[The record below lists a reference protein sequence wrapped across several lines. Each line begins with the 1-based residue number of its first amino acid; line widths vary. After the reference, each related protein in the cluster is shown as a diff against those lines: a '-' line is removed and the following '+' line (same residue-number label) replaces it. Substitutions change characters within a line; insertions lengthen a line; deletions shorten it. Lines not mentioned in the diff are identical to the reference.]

1 MGRTVFD
8 TMEMIANA
16 EAEVS
21 SSPLHLR
28 GKRVAMVVF
37 STYPADTRVRRVA
50 EALHKEGMSLDL
62 ICLQHDGAAAHETS
76 DGIDILRLP
85 IVHRRSSKFIYAYNY
100 SAFILIAAFV
110 MALRSLRH
118 RYDLV
123 YVHNMPDVLV
133 LTALVPK
140 MLGAKVLLDL
150 HDPMPELMRTIFNLD
165 KGSLGVRIIERL
177 EKWSLARAHQVLTV
191 NVACKRIFSSRSCP
205 SDKIG
210 VVMNTPDE
218 GIFPGRTPCSYRSS
232 AEIPAEHFVVMYHG
246 SVVERNG
253 LDLAIEAFA
262 RVRKSV
268 PTAEFRIFA
277 YRTPFLDQMM
287 DEARKKGLGDCVHY
301 FGPRSLEKLVPE
313 IEKCDLGIVPNHRN
327 AFTEINTPVRILEYL
342 AMGKPVVAPR
352 TPGVQDYFDPS
363 SILFFESGNEEDLA
377 RMIEYAAFHY
387 SKAVESAER
396 GQHVYQAHR
405 WSQEKRTL
413 LNLLDGLLYSN
424 HLHGS

>member
-1 MGRTVFD
+1 M
-8 TMEMIANA
+8 
-16 EAEVS
+16 
-21 SSPLHLR
+21 
-28 GKRVAMVVF
+28 AMVVF
-37 STYPADTRVRRVA
+37 SIYPADSRVRRVA
-50 EALHKEGMSLDL
+50 ETLLKEGMVLDL
-62 ICLQHDGAAAHETS
+62 ICLCQDGAAQHEVS

-85 IVHRRSSKFIYAYNY
+85 IMHRRSSKFVYAYNY
-100 SAFILIAAFV
+100 SAFILIAAVV
-110 MALRSLRH
+110 MALRSLRR

-133 LTALVPK
+133 LTSLVPK

-165 KGSLGVRIIERL
+165 KGSLGVRIIKRL

-191 NVACKRIFSSRSCP
+191 NVACKRIFASRSCP
-205 SDKIG
+205 PDKIG

-218 GIFPGRTPCSYRSS
+218 EIFPVRTPRSYRSS
-232 AEIPAEHFVVMYHG
+232 EGIPVSHFVVMYHG
-246 SVVERNG
+246 SAVERNG
-253 LDLAIEAFA
+253 LDLAIGAFA

-287 DEARKKGLGDCVHY
+287 DEARKSGLEDCVHY
-301 FGPRSLEKLVPE
+301 FGPRSLEELVPE
-313 IEKCDLGIVPNHRN
+313 IENCDLGIVPNHRN

-342 AMGKPVVAPR
+342 AMGKPVIAPR
-352 TPGVQDYFDPS
+352 TPGVQDYFDPR

-387 SKAVESAER
+387 SEAVESAER
-396 GQHVYQAHR
+396 GQRVYQAHR
-405 WSQEKRTL
+405 WSQERRTL
-413 LNLLDGLLYSN
+413 LNLLGGLLNGN